1 MEQPVYEVCICLY
14 EQDLLVVHMA
24 VDRITHQYNTIS
36 PNYGGDDC
44 DGNGD
49 KT

>member
-1 MEQPVYEVCICLY
+1 MKYVYVY
-14 EQDLLVVHMA
+14 MDGQDLLVVHMA
-24 VDRITHQYNTIS
+24 VDRIIHQYNTIS